1 MVRELYENA
10 KRGIDTRQNLSALR
24 SAIKDDALMND
35 LFELVEDDIESMKS
49 FLDSDDAKVRKN
61 AALLMGGLDMS
72 DFTDSLVDGYKK
84 ESQLFVKSAYLE
96 ALKGY
101 DIKEYLPFFK
111 ERVRELSEAEI
122 TPENRKHI
130 DEEMRA
136 LTELIVS
143 FEGVTK
149 HYRL

>member
-61 AALLMGGLDMS
+61 ATLFSQFFEKLRKFSFRSSFLPYYIFRLLL
-72 DFTDSLVDGYKK
+72 
-84 ESQLFVKSAYLE
+84 LF
-96 ALKGY
+96 
-101 DIKEYLPFFK
+101 YLPEFF
-111 ERVRELSEAEI
+111 
-122 TPENRKHI
+122 
-130 DEEMRA
+130 
-136 LTELIVS
+136 
-143 FEGVTK
+143 
-149 HYRL
+149 

>member
-84 ESQLFVKSAYLE
+84 ESFL
-96 ALKGY
+96 
-101 DIKEYLPFFK
+101 
-111 ERVRELSEAEI
+111 
-122 TPENRKHI
+122 
-130 DEEMRA
+130 
-136 LTELIVS
+136 
-143 FEGVTK
+143 
-149 HYRL
+149 